1 MPVAA
6 YIPPPDPPAPAPE
19 PAAKPA
25 SQLIPWDAQSLRRRI
40 YSYILEQNYLGAT
53 CEQVEMALNLSHQT
67 ASARITELRTHRT
80 HGGRITYLMDGSKKV
95 RRATLSGR
103 SANVYV
109 AVPPLSPT
117 Q

>member
-1 MPVAA
+1 MPIAA
-6 YIPPPDPPAPAPE
+6 YIPPPDPPTPAPE

-25 SQLIPWDAQSLRRRI
+25 SRLIPNDAQSLRRRI
-40 YSYILEQNYLGAT
+40 YSYIMEQGDLGAT

-80 HGGRITYLMDGSKKV
+80 YGGRITYLMNGGKQV

-109 AVPPLSPT
+109 AIPPLSLAP
-117 Q
+117 